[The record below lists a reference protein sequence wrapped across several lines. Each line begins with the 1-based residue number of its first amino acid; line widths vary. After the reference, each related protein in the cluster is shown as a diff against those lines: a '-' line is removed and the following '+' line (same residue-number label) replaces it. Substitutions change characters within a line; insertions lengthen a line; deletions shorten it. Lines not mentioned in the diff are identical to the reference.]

1 MPPSTRSPTSRHVS
15 AARWPGS
22 SNWSSRRWGC
32 RTPAACASRTPIETH
47 HERVLRIPGNRS
59 VVERRTQAGGVAP
72 HPEPRPSRREG
83 PGRSLSQSAGR
94 ERPVDGVR
102 RAQLRT
108 REQANAISGPSGEQL
123 VIDYL
128 DTLLHRLFRNSVAE
142 LTADGQI
149 RFQPPDEDWRALV
162 PTITDGAGNP
172 ANSLNVYL
180 VDLRENRKLR
190 TNERE
195 RMVQGSDVFEVPPP
209 RRVDCHYLVSAWS
222 PAVPGPAIDPTLD
235 EHALLAETA
244 RVLGAHDELD
254 PVAIYALS
262 NPPQLPPPP
271 IANERFPLTLL
282 PVEGFPKYAEF
293 WGTMGDKNRW
303 KPCIYTVI
311 TVALKEQP
319 LPVGPMVTTTFTRTL
334 VRDNPATEN
343 TRFHIGGI
351 VYDNAVP
358 PLPVALAWV
367 ELLTPANQRI
377 AFTRADALGRF
388 VFADVVAGAWQ
399 VRASAMPQGVSPPRA
414 ITVPEPTGN
423 YDISF

>member
-1 MPPSTRSPTSRHVS
+1 MIPLLDNLLRQLFRTSILHNGL
-15 AARWPGS
+15 P
-22 SNWSSRRWGC
+22 
-32 RTPAACASRTPIETH
+32 
-47 HERVLRIPGNRS
+47 VL
-59 VVERRTQAGGVAP
+59 VK
-72 HPEPRPSRREG
+72 
-83 PGRSLSQSAGR
+83 
-94 ERPVDGVR
+94 D
-102 RAQLRT
+102 AQL
-108 REQANAISGPSGEQL
+108 G
-123 VIDYL
+123 
-128 DTLLHRLFRNSVAE
+128 
-142 LTADGQI
+142 
-149 RFQPPDEDWRALV
+149 FQPPDDDWRTLV
-162 PTITDGAGNP
+162 FLNNDL
-172 ANSLNVYL
+172 SLNVYL
-180 VDLRENRKLR
+180 VDMRENRKLR

-209 RRVDCHYLVSAWS
+209 RRVDCHYLISAWS
-222 PAVPGPAIDPTLD
+222 PAKASPAVDPTLD
-235 EHALLAETA
+235 EHGLLAETA

-271 IANERFPLTLL
+271 IADERFPLTLL

-319 LPVGPMVTTTFTRTL
+319 LWVGPMVTTTFTRTF

-358 PLPVALAWV
+358 PQPVALAWV
-367 ELLTPANQRI
+367 ELLNPTNQRI

-388 VFADVVAGAWQ
+388 VFADVAAGAWQ
-399 VRASAMPQGVSPPRA
+399 VRASAMPQGISPARA